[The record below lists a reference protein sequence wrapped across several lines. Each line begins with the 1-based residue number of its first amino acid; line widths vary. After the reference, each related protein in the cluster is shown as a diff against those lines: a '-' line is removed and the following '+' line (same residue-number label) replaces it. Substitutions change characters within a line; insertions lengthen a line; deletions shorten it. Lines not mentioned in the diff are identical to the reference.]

1 MATITKKDRTDIENS
16 IRTNLVPIVL
26 KAAESGW
33 GDYIE
38 QEDEGELDGILP
50 DNITSMINSIDVPRH
65 RDNTWGDEMDVN
77 LADDSC
83 LTIKLS
89 QAEMDLCKK
98 TFDDDLDA
106 RMAKNEA
113 IQKNCQRI
121 GANVILNGKE
131 ICD

>member
-26 KAAESGW
+26 KAGESGW
-33 GDYIE
+33 GDFIE
-38 QEDEGELDGILP
+38 QEEEGELDGILP
-50 DNITSMINSIDVPRH
+50 ANITSMINSIDVPRH
-65 RDNTWGDEMDVN
+65 RDGEWGDEMDVN
-77 LADDSC
+77 LVDDSC

-98 TFDDDLDA
+98 TFDDDVDA
-106 RMAKNEA
+106 RIAANEA

-121 GANVILNGKE
+121 GMNTILNGNE

>member
-106 RMAKNEA
+106 RIAKNEA

-121 GANVILNGKE
+121 GANTILNGNE
-131 ICD
+131 ICE